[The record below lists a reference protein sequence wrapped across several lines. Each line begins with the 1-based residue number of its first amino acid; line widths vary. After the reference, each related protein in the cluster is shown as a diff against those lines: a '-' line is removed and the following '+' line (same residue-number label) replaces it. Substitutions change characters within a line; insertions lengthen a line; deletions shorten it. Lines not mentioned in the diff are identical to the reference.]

1 METPIV
7 RKGELL
13 LAEAPK
19 RVERDGVELYQF
31 PVEAKKCGDYED
43 ELVVEWKMPYVDI
56 AGIWNPLSGMNRSID
71 ADYGRFRESMTARSA
86 PVVCLFGEDGGNRCT
101 VAVSETREPIGIRA
115 GVREENGMLIIQVRM
130 CTDILKKAV
139 AKSEGAYGL
148 QVRLDRRTLPFYQAI
163 EEVTEWW
170 ERDCG
175 IGPVQAPLSAKEPVY
190 STWYA
195 YHQNLFAEEI
205 EEECRLAAELGFQ
218 TVILDD
224 GWQTDDN
231 NRGYAF
237 CGDWEVSQRRFP
249 NFKEHIRKVHAM
261 GLKYMIWYSVPFL
274 GKKSANWE
282 MYGDM
287 LLSVDD
293 NPLIQAGVLDPRY
306 KKVRDYLTDTY
317 EQAVREWDLDGL
329 KLDFVDCIVEHEDS
343 PAYDPENM
351 DFESVQEALDCL
363 MRTVYERLSAKTAD
377 IMIEFRQ
384 GYIGPNMR
392 RYGNM
397 FRVADCPDSAIRNRV
412 GIVDLRML
420 SGQTAVHSDPLMWHE
435 EEAPEMAA
443 IQIISSIFSTPQ
455 ISVKMK
461 TLTPQLRHML
471 RFWIQFMRENRELLQ
486 DQPICAIE
494 PHNLYPVVWT
504 QKDEKTI
511 MAVYSA
517 NRILQIPE
525 GVRDWTVLN
534 GTKSGRLVLEIG
546 DMEGSVTVKDCLGN
560 LVDKVQSERQGR
572 FLEVQVPVSGIA
584 CWKSRK

>member
-13 LAEAPK
+13 LAHAPT
-19 RVERDGVELYQF
+19 RLERDGVELYQF
-31 PVEAKKCGDYED
+31 PIVAEKGGECED
-43 ELVVEWKMPYVDI
+43 ELVIEWKLPYVDI
-56 AGIWNPLSGMNRSID
+56 AGIWNPLCGMNRSID
-71 ADYGRFRESMTARSA
+71 ADYGQFRESMTARSA

-115 GVREENGMLIIQVRM
+115 GVREENGMLIIQVRAY
-130 CTDILKKAV
+130 TDVLKKAV
-139 AKSEGAYGL
+139 AKPEDSYEL
-148 QVRLDRRTLPFYQAI
+148 RVRLDRRTLPFYQAI
-163 EEVTEWW
+163 EEVTAWW

-175 IGPVQAPLSAKEPVY
+175 TWPVQAPPAAKEPVY

-249 NFKEHIRKVHAM
+249 DFREHIRKVHAM

-282 MYGDM
+282 AYRDM

-317 EQAVREWDLDGL
+317 ERAVREWDLDGL
-329 KLDFVDCIVEHEDS
+329 KLDFVDCIVEQKDS
-343 PAYDPENM
+343 PAYDPEKM

-397 FRVADCPDSAIRNRV
+397 FRVSDCPDSAIRNRV

-435 EEAPEMAA
+435 DEAPEVAA
-443 IQIISSIFSTPQ
+443 LQIISSIFSTPQ

-461 TLTPQLRHML
+461 TLTPQMGDML
-471 RFWIQFMRENRELLQ
+471 RFWIQYMRENRELLQ
-486 DQPICAIE
+486 DQPICALE

-504 QKDEKTI
+504 QKGEKAI

-517 NRILQIPE
+517 NRILQIQK

-534 GTKSGRLVLEIG
+534 GTGSGRLVLEVG
-546 DMEGSVTVKDCLGN
+546 DEEGTVTVQDCFGKP
-560 LVDKVQSERQGR
+560 VDKAQSTRQRR
-572 FLEVQVPVSGIA
+572 FLEVQVPVSGIV